1 MLWVGTLKHVTA
13 LDNSLHGIMEYLI
26 TLLRHHRDVILFPT
40 PAFKRMILVGVG
52 TAIAQQAVGI
62 DAIQYFLVYILDDI
76 GIQERNTQTGILIAL
91 GIIKLSV
98 VVVAGHLFDRMGR
111 RPLFFMS
118 LIGMSISLFMV
129 SIGLFIASASSER
142 VSVVGLALFL
152 GFYSLGM
159 GPGAWLIPSEV
170 FSTMI
175 RAKAMSVA

>member
-1 MLWVGTLKHVTA
+1 MMGSINPHMLFLNRKVMLC
-13 LDNSLHGIMEYLI
+13 
-26 TLLRHHRDVILFPT
+26 PT
-40 PAFKRMILVGVG
+40 PAFKRMFIVGVG
-52 TAIAQQAVGI
+52 TAIAQQSVGI
-62 DAIQYFLVYILDDI
+62 EAIQSFLVYILDEI
-76 GIQERNTQTGILIAL
+76 GVQKRNRYAQTGILVAL
-91 GIIKLSV
+91 GIIKPCV
-98 VVVAGHLFDRMGR
+98 VILAGHLFDRMGR

>member
-1 MLWVGTLKHVTA
+1 ML
-13 LDNSLHGIMEYLI
+13 
-26 TLLRHHRDVILFPT
+26 RPT
-40 PAFKRMILVGVG
+40 PALKRMFIVGVG
-52 TAIAQQAVGI
+52 TAIAQQSVGI
-62 DAIQYFLVYILDDI
+62 EAIQSFLVYILDEI
-76 GIQERNTQTGILIAL
+76 GVQKRNRYAQTGILVAL
-91 GIIKLSV
+91 GIIKPCV
-98 VVVAGHLFDRMGR
+98 VILAGHLFDRMGR